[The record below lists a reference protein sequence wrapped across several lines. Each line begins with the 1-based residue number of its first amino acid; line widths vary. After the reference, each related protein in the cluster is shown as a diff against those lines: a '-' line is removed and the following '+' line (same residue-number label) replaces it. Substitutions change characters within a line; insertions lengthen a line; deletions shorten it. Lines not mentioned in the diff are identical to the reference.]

1 MINLHI
7 FHPRSHPNPAS
18 PMSLPQTCSVQF
30 SLNITISPPICMASN
45 RSGAPTLFQAAKR
58 LEQQLFFLRPIRFY
72 AVNSPCPA
80 LVFIISIFF
89 YDYL

>member
-1 MINLHI
+1 MINVRI

-30 SLNITISPPICMASN
+30 SLNITISPPICMAAN

-72 AVNSPCPA
+72 AVKSPGPA
-80 LVFIISIFF
+80 LVFITSIF
-89 YDYL
+89 YYYL